1 MMRNLQLEN
10 AAEAAGAALNA
21 LAEALEKETRKHSAV
36 TVTFTPA
43 KTMREAAA
51 IAAERCEA
59 WRIDGDTDGT
69 RLGFGELRYA
79 CEEQDMQVTFPME
92 ESWCSRT
99 VPSAS
104 RWTAGRISSG
114 SFCRHENMP
123 AFFVGMFSCPS
134 ICEKHDNKYCS
145 CPSERVL

>member
-10 AAEAAGAALNA
+10 AAEAAGAALNV

-79 CEEQDMQVTFPME
+79 CEEQDMQITFPVE
-92 ESWCSRT
+92 ESGKYYLVLPDGSIGVT
-99 VPSAS
+99 VDGGANIE
-104 RWTAGRISSG
+104 WI
-114 SFCRHENMP
+114 FLP
-123 AFFVGMFSCPS
+123 A
-134 ICEKHDNKYCS
+134 
-145 CPSERVL
+145 

>member
-51 IAAERCEA
+51 IAAERWSRTCRSPSR
-59 WRIDGDTDGT
+59 WRRAGSTI
-69 RLGFGELRYA
+69 
-79 CEEQDMQVTFPME
+79 
-92 ESWCSRT
+92 WCSRT
-99 VPSAS
+99 APSAS
-104 RWTAGRISSG
+104 R
-114 SFCRHENMP
+114 
-123 AFFVGMFSCPS
+123 
-134 ICEKHDNKYCS
+134 
-145 CPSERVL
+145 

>member
-21 LAEALEKETRKHSAV
+21 LAEALEKETREHSAV

-69 RLGFGELRYA
+69 RLGPPELLYA
-79 CEEQDMQVTFPME
+79 CEQQDLRVTF
-92 ESWCSRT
+92 
-99 VPSAS
+99 
-104 RWTAGRISSG
+104 
-114 SFCRHENMP
+114 
-123 AFFVGMFSCPS
+123 
-134 ICEKHDNKYCS
+134 D
-145 CPSERVL
+145 PSEEGKYYLVKPDGSIGVTLDGCRSIDWIFLPA

>member
-92 ESWCSRT
+92 ESGKYYLVLPDGSIGVT
-99 VPSAS
+99 VDGGANIE
-104 RWTAGRISSG
+104 WI
-114 SFCRHENMP
+114 FLP
-123 AFFVGMFSCPS
+123 A
-134 ICEKHDNKYCS
+134 
-145 CPSERVL
+145 